1 MKEKGVCTQ
10 KCTQISSTWTGNFL
24 DCGDCW
30 LVQSTKDQRAQINPT
45 VTPSDNP
52 NYSLQQKP
60 PKQKQKVKQTQQ
72 QQQ

>member
-1 MKEKGVCTQ
+1 MVSLSLESPHGAETE
-10 KCTQISSTWTGNFL
+10 
-24 DCGDCW
+24 
-30 LVQSTKDQRAQINPT
+30 LVQSTRDQRAQINPT

-60 PKQKQKVKQTQQ
+60 KQKQKVKQTQQ